1 MCLIFGISNRSTY
14 FLFADVRMAEA
25 DELQLT
31 DGETY
36 FVTVRTTNQLGY
48 TYSTRSDGITV
59 QVEPL
64 LPGVVRDG
72 HITGFDLNYQPSV
85 TTLSGN
91 WDWFGKDGDSDIKGN
106 FIFLLAKRQQGVE
119 NKIKI
124 L

>member
-1 MCLIFGISNRSTY
+1 MRPTFCMNNQSTW
-14 FLFADVRMAEA
+14 FLFADVRMAET

-36 FVTVRTTNQLGY
+36 YVTVRTTNKLGY

-85 TTLSGN
+85 TSLSGN
-91 WDWFGKDGDSDIKGN
+91 WDLFGKEGDSDLKGN
-106 FIFLLAKRQQGVE
+106 FMSLLAKHQQW
-119 NKIKI
+119 
-124 L
+124 